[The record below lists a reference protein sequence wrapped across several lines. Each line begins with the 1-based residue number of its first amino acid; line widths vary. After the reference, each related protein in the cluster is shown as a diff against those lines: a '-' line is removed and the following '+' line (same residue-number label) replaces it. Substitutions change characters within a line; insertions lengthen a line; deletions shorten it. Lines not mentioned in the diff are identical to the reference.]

1 MKNIA
6 PVSPRRALISVSDKS
21 GIADFAAGL
30 VSEGVEILSTGGTA
44 NTLSNAGIKFIPVSD
59 YTGFP
64 ELMGG
69 RLKTLHPKI
78 HGGIL
83 AREDVD
89 KEEMQENDI
98 QPIDLII
105 VNLYPFEQVHSDRTT
120 DYDVDVEFIDIG
132 GPTMIR
138 AAAKNFIRTTVV
150 IDPGDYQNI
159 LHEIHNK
166 GGIAFNTR
174 KSLAAKAFTRVSEY
188 DSNIAFALDASTQ
201 LVDKV
206 DEFPETLSLKYR
218 KYMDMRYGE
227 NPHQAAAF
235 YVPFGRDRPWL
246 ENSQLHQGKSMSF
259 NNVVDADAAYSCIK
273 DFQNT
278 TSCVIV
284 KHATPC
290 GVASAT
296 NLTSAYELAYRTDP
310 TSAFGGIIAFNRKL
324 DERTAVAILDNQFV
338 EVILAPEIE
347 PKALRVFRDKENI
360 RVLEYKSEISETP
373 SGKVLSSAGGGLL
386 LQDPDETI
394 DELLDIQVVTDREP
408 EKDEMQDLAFA
419 WGVAKHV
426 KSNAI
431 VYAKDS
437 ATIGIGAGQ
446 MSRVDSAK
454 IALIKADEA
463 GLEVN
468 GSVMASDAFFPF
480 RDAIDAAAKFGIRAV
495 IQPGGSLRDNEVI
508 DAANEHGVA
517 MVFTGRRHFRH

>member
-1 MKNIA
+1 M
-6 PVSPRRALISVSDKS
+6 ISVSDKR
-21 GIADFAAGL
+21 GIVEFAAGL
-30 VSEGVEILSTGGTA
+30 ASEGVEILSTGGTA
-44 NTLSNAGIKFIPVSD
+44 NTLSKAGIEIIPVSD

-98 QPIDLII
+98 QPIDLIV
-105 VNLYPFEQVHSDRTT
+105 VNLYPFEQAHSDRTT
-120 DYDVDVEFIDIG
+120 DYDVNVEFIDIG

-138 AAAKNFIRTTVV
+138 AAAKNFIRTSVV
-150 IDPGDYQNI
+150 IDPSDYQNI
-159 LHEIHNK
+159 LNEIHNK

-174 KSLAAKAFTRVSEY
+174 KNLAAKAFARVSEY
-188 DSNIAFALDASTQ
+188 DSNIASALRASTQ
-201 LVDKV
+201 LVDEV
-206 DEFPETLSLKYR
+206 EEFPNTLNLTYR
-218 KYMDMRYGE
+218 KFMDMRYGE

-235 YVPFGRDRPWL
+235 YVPFSRDKPWL
-246 ENSQLHQGKSMSF
+246 ETSQLHQGKSMSF

-273 DFQNT
+273 DFHDT

-347 PKALRVFRDKENI
+347 QKALKVFRDKENI
-360 RVLEYKSEISETP
+360 RVLEYKSEMSGIP

-394 DELLDIQVVTDREP
+394 DELLDIQVVTEREP
-408 EKDEMQDLAFA
+408 EKNEMQDLIFA

-431 VYAKDS
+431 VYAKDF

-463 GLEVN
+463 GLEIN

-480 RDAIDAAAKFGIRAV
+480 RDAIDAAAKSGIRAV

-508 DAANEHGVA
+508 DAANEHCMS